1 MKVVVVDN
9 IPRLALFAS
18 RDIKRGE
25 EILYDY
31 GERDREIRAAN
42 PWLHI

>member
-1 MKVVVVDN
+1 MKVVLVDN
-9 IPRLALFAS
+9 VPRLTLFAS
-18 RDIKRGE
+18 RDIKSGE

-42 PWLHI
+42 PWLYI